1 MLVISWKQ
9 RRPILVLASIIITF
23 ALSGCES
30 DDIMQYIKSTP
41 LTTRIDAEIK
51 ATPGINPDS
60 NGRPSPII
68 VRLYELRAIGMF
80 EGADFFSLYESE
92 NEALGADLL
101 GREELELKPGD
112 TQTLKRITAKDAQ
125 YIGVVGAY
133 RGLDKAQWRTTFKL
147 RPERMNKINIE
158 VGDQAITIQEQKR

>member
-1 MLVISWKQ
+1 MPVIRWKQ
-9 RRPILVLASIIITF
+9 RTPILLLAPIII
-23 ALSGCES
+23 ALTLTGCES

-51 ATPGINPDS
+51 AAPGVNPDS
-60 NGRPSPII
+60 NGRPSPIV

-101 GREELELKPGD
+101 GREELELQPGD
-112 TQTLKRITAKDAQ
+112 TQMLKRITAKDTQ

-133 RGLDKAQWRTTFKL
+133 RGLDEAQWRVTFKI

-158 VGDQAITIQEQKR
+158 VGDRAITIQKR